1 MFKNIKFTF
10 VVFFFLISTSFSNTD
25 VYIYL
30 TVNDKIVTN
39 YDIKK
44 EIRYLEILNPN
55 LVGLDNKN
63 KFEIGK
69 NSLINEI
76 IKKEEIIKI
85 FDFKKDNQ
93 FVEDYLQ
100 NLYLKLRV
108 KNENDFQKLLIEN
121 SNYSISE
128 IKEKIK
134 IEILWNELIY
144 LKYKNQVE
152 IEEEILLQKINNLG
166 KEVKKEYFLSEII
179 FEKKINEDL
188 ATLIN
193 KIKLSINEIGFN
205 NTANIYSLADSS
217 KLGGK
222 LGWIDENNLSKII
235 FKELKKIKKGE
246 YTNIIKIRNNFM
258 ILKIE
263 DIRDKKIA
271 INKKDELNKMIK
283 FETNKQLNQFSRIY
297 FEKSKM
303 NYLINE
309 K

>member
-10 VVFFFLISTSFSNTD
+10 VVFFFLISSSFSNTD

>member
-10 VVFFFLISTSFSNTD
+10 VVFFFLISSSFSNTD

-85 FDFKKDNQ
+85 YDFKKDNQ

-246 YTNIIKIRNNFM
+246 YTNIIKIRNNYM

-303 NYLINE
+303 NYFINE

>member
-10 VVFFFLISTSFSNTD
+10 VVFFFLISSSFSNTD

-30 TVNDKIVTN
+30 TINDKIVTN

-55 LVGLDNKN
+55 LIGLDNKN

-85 FDFKKDNQ
+85 YDFKKDNQ

-108 KNENDFQKLLIEN
+108 NNENDFQKLLIEN

-188 ATLIN
+188 AILIN